1 MGLATDRTT
10 GTVYLFTS
18 DSLIDVGSKNEDK
31 DVWRVY
37 MDMQVPFRRASS
49 RLRNADV
56 GLCQCLERL
65 SYTGTKR

>member
-37 MDMQVPFRRASS
+37 MDMQVMSPAALS
-49 RLRNADV
+49 RLMNDGA
-56 GLCQCLERL
+56 GFCQCVERL
-65 SYTGTKR
+65 PYTGAKR

>member
-49 RLRNADV
+49 RLRNDGV